1 MSGLSRCRAA
11 VGTIAAIALL
21 ALAHG
26 GCSAR
31 SAPVVDPRTQN
42 LHFQLLGVDWERVQ
56 KDRPGIAPLKVIGE
70 LDIPKPYI
78 AAHRGLTGK
87 ESNIPIAFTFPGMH
101 PAADRRGEANT
112 VSAIITGMTEDGI
125 RNGNNMTLSR
135 DGIVREP
142 ALDVGSLCAYVD
154 TKNPGWAGAE
164 FLFSCDLTD
173 QVFNLFCSKP
183 WNNSQTCYEGVI
195 LKGRIGAQL
204 IYRKDLINVHVAM
217 IEQLRNLVE
226 AFIAS
231 TPVDEPARP

>member
-78 AAHRGLTGK
+78 AAHRGLTGWQ
-87 ESNIPIAFTFPGMH
+87 FF
-101 PAADRRGEANT
+101 
-112 VSAIITGMTEDGI
+112 
-125 RNGNNMTLSR
+125 
-135 DGIVREP
+135 EP
-142 ALDVGSLCAYVD
+142 YY
-154 TKNPGWAGAE
+154 
-164 FLFSCDLTD
+164 FLFCK
-173 QVFNLFCSKP
+173 QVLRTKQLLNLQS
-183 WNNSQTCYEGVI
+183 
-195 LKGRIGAQL
+195 LRQL
-204 IYRKDLINVHVAM
+204 IAGQQK
-217 IEQLRNLVE
+217 E
-226 AFIAS
+226 
-231 TPVDEPARP
+231 